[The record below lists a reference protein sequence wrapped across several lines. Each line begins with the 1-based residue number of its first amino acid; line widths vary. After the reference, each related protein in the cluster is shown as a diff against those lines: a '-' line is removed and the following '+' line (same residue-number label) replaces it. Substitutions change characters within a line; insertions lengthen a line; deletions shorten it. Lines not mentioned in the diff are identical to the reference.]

1 MYSVV
6 HALTVLLF
14 HFSSDFYLVLRYYQK
29 KMHLRSVL
37 QLNAGLCFTLLLIF
51 FCCETF
57 FFYFSLKKKENSKR
71 PVVPLLAL
79 LSTVFPLSHLFICH
93 T

>member
-1 MYSVV
+1 MYHHNNIILLYMMYSVV

-37 QLNAGLCFTLLLIF
+37 QLDAGLFFTLLLLSFFAVKHSSLIF
-51 FCCETF
+51 
-57 FFYFSLKKKENSKR
+57 L
-71 PVVPLLAL
+71 
-79 LSTVFPLSHLFICH
+79 
-93 T
+93 